1 MRLSRHPSERL
12 RVIVASVIGVVVL
25 VATAFAAPWQLAVLT
40 GWNTTAITLLAWIWS
55 SIACLTADQTR
66 AVATR
71 EDNSHAASL
80 LLLTVASTISLVV
93 VILAFIEAERSRGTL
108 QVLLNV
114 SGVAGVLLSWT
125 VVHTVFALR
134 YAHLFYS
141 HADGPGGIDFPRD
154 SPDAPRSLP
163 DYRDFAYV
171 AFTIGM
177 TFQVSDTD
185 INSKPM
191 RHMILAHAL
200 LSWLFGAIIVA
211 TTINLI
217 ANLLR

>member
-1 MRLSRHPSERL
+1 M
-12 RVIVASVIGVVVL
+12 IVAS
-25 VATAFAAPWQLAVLT
+25 
-40 GWNTTAITLLAWIWS
+40 S
-55 SIACLTADQTR
+55 
-66 AVATR
+66 
-71 EDNSHAASL
+71 
-80 LLLTVASTISLVV
+80 ISLVV
-93 VILAFIEAERSRGTL
+93 VILAFIEAEQSRGTL
-108 QVLLNV
+108 QLLLNV
-114 SGVAGVLLSWT
+114 SGVAGVSLSWT

-134 YAHLFYS
+134 YANLFYS

-154 SPDAPRSLP
+154 SPGDRESLP
-163 DYRDFAYV
+163 DYGDFAYV

-185 INSKPM
+185 VNSKPM
-191 RHMILAHAL
+191 RRMILAHAL